1 MNPNWASWNEARR
14 NYVHFKL
21 KLFCQ
26 NAVLNGERSSRRYNY
41 YFSERNDKSP
51 DFNKKK
57 ERNKETPMKLPKLL
71 QFRRRMCDNYLH
83 RIYHPH
89 MWKLLLLFWLDLIV
103 RFNLMFSLEL
113 LRSTLFLEKIF
124 SDAVPPCTSHSDWTI
139 QRMNSF
145 FPSIKTSHVS
155 RYGIAFI
162 ETV

>member
-1 MNPNWASWNEARR
+1 
-14 NYVHFKL
+14 
-21 KLFCQ
+21 
-26 NAVLNGERSSRRYNY
+26 
-41 YFSERNDKSP
+41 
-51 DFNKKK
+51 
-57 ERNKETPMKLPKLL
+57 MKLPKLL

-103 RFNLMFSLEL
+103 RFNLMFSLKL
-113 LRSTLFLEKIF
+113 LRFTLFLEKIF

-145 FPSIKTSHVS
+145 FPPIKTSHVS

-162 ETV
+162 EQFKWTNPVIILLNSIVFFLYEIWIKPLIREHNVVANAQNAFIKNKWPLIFDWDFS

>member
-1 MNPNWASWNEARR
+1 MLFLVAKGARDDIIIIS
-14 NYVHFKL
+14 V
-21 KLFCQ
+21 
-26 NAVLNGERSSRRYNY
+26 NAMTKARILV
-41 YFSERNDKSP
+41 
-51 DFNKKK
+51 KKK
-57 ERNKETPMKLPKLL
+57 RNKETPMKLPELL

-83 RIYHPH
+83 HIYHPH

-113 LRSTLFLEKIF
+113 LRSTLFLEKIT

-155 RYGIAFI
+155 RYCFYWNSLSERTQLLYCLIQ
-162 ETV
+162 